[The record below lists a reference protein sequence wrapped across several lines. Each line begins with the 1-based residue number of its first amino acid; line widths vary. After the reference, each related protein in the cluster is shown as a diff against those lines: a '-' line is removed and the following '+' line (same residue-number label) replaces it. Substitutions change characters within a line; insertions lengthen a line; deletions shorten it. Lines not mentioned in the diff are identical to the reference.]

1 MVIINIEH
9 NSNTIYD
16 EYVNEIPRQGRENVP
31 GHYFHP
37 VDTQAIVGDDGTITG
52 FTQSGCQEYLLDM
65 KNSDIR
71 RIRQCNIVLDRRN
84 EARHAI
90 LGSVFRAFNKG

>member
-16 EYVNEIPRQGRENVP
+16 EYVNEIP